1 MAYTQAQ
8 LAQSGYHVEPAP
20 LDDWR
25 TYDEQNPVPAYF
37 DFDWFSSRHPD
48 LYHAFALST
57 IGLMQEL
64 HRLVDL
70 TGLEVLDVGAGT
82 GRSAMGAAAKAARV
96 TAIDSFESV
105 IYFGRQ
111 NVRRAGLENINY
123 IQGHRS
129 SLPFPA
135 KSFDAVIS
143 SWAELDYAE
152 AYRVLRPGGYLI
164 FLGAPLSS
172 LCGELTPLLA
182 SIFPNLIAEVAPA
195 DVYDPTCPPSDTRFA
210 EAEWNG
216 LPVIPPTT
224 RRDFTY
230 VSDYGDY
237 RETAAIFGRLYGPV
251 AKRYFLDRQQSTVAW
266 RLRIEICRVRK

>member
-1 MAYTQAQ
+1 MVYTQAQ
-8 LAQSGYHVEPAP
+8 LAQSGYHVPTAP
-20 LDDWR
+20 VDDWR

-57 IGLMQEL
+57 VGLMQEL

-82 GRSAMGAAAKAARV
+82 GRSAMGAAGKAARV
-96 TAIDSFESV
+96 TAIDPFESV
-105 IYFGRQ
+105 IFYGRGM
-111 NVRRAGLENINY
+111 VRRAGLENVNY
-123 IQGHRS
+123 VQGHRS
-129 SLPFPA
+129 HLPFPA
-135 KSFDAVIS
+135 NTFDAVIS

-164 FLGAPLSS
+164 FLGAPLSC
-172 LCGELTPLLA
+172 LCGELTPSLA
-182 SIFPNLIAEVAPA
+182 SIFPHLITEVAPA
-195 DVYDPTCPPSDTRFA
+195 NCYDPACPAVDTDHQD
-210 EAEWNG
+210 AEWNG
-216 LPVIPPTT
+216 LPVTPPTI
-224 RRDFTY
+224 RHEFTY

-237 RETAAIFGRLYGPV
+237 REASAIFGRLYGPV

-266 RLRIEICRVRK
+266 RLMIEICRVRK